1 MRTLIYALVVLTA
14 AVLVALYAREDPG
27 YVVLNFRGWTLESS
41 FVVFAVGLLV
51 TFAAFYGL
59 VRLWQGGRHLPRW
72 LRERRRERRRQ
83 EAHEELTQ
91 GLVDLIEGR
100 WAAAEQHLVRR
111 LPDSDVP
118 MLHYLA
124 AARAAQEQGARDRRD
139 RYLELARSA
148 ADGSEVA
155 VGLARAALQRGRR
168 EMEEAARTLRGLLL
182 DHPGHRQVLG
192 MLMDLYTEMKAWD
205 RLLDLLPELRRHR
218 VVPLE
223 RLDELE
229 REAYLGLMEQ
239 AAEREDVEALRAAW
253 RRMPKALRRR
263 EELAFEYARRLY
275 GLDPESADE
284 IVGLTREVLARRW
297 SERLVYLYGLVRA
310 RDGASQ
316 LAQAEKWLR
325 RYGESA
331 VLLLTLGRL
340 CIQHQLWDKA
350 RSYLEASLALDPRP
364 ETFRELGAL
373 MERLGEE
380 RQAAGYY
387 RQALSLIGQESLP
400 ALPPRAEEKA
410 EQPRGEV
417 TVIPAGLPP
426 AGEAAAS
433 SG

>member
-41 FVVFAVGLLV
+41 FVVFAVGLLL

-72 LRERRRERRRQ
+72 LRDRRRLRRQ
-83 EAHEELTQ
+83 HEAHEELAQ

-100 WAAAEQHLVRR
+100 WASAEQHLVRR

-139 RYLELARSA
+139 RYLELARA
-148 ADGSEVA
+148 ADPEAEVA

-168 EMEEAARTLRGLLL
+168 EMEEAARTLRELLL
-182 DHPGHRQVLG
+182 DHPGHRQALG
-192 MLMDLYTEMKAWD
+192 MLMDLYREMKAWD
-205 RLLDLLPELRRHR
+205 RLLDLMPELRRHK

-229 REAYLGLMEQ
+229 REAYRGLMEQ
-239 AAEREDVEALRAAW
+239 AAEREDAEALRAVW

-263 EELAFEYARRLY
+263 EELAFEYARLLY
-275 GLDPESADE
+275 GLDPEAADE
-284 IVGLTREVLARRW
+284 IVGLTREVLARQW

-310 RDGASQ
+310 RDAASQ

-325 RYGESA
+325 RYGENA

-340 CIQHQLWDKA
+340 CVQHQLWGKA
-350 RSYLEASLALDPRP
+350 RSYLEASLALEPRA
-364 ETFRELGAL
+364 ETYRELGAL

-380 RQAAGYY
+380 GEAAACY
-387 RQALSLIGQESLP
+387 RKALSLVGQETLP
-400 ALPPRAEEKA
+400 ALPPRAEEPV

-417 TVIPAGLPP
+417 TVIPAGLPV
-426 AGEAAAS
+426 AREAAGA
-433 SG
+433 GG